1 MATLAQ
7 MVTAVQVKLGLDT
20 TSGGTEES
28 QLILWLSQGVVDVLL
43 RARVNVNTT
52 TMSLSAGTADYT
64 LDTGILALQDISYTT
79 AAGTTGTLTRVT
91 PEDILRFRSTTPAS
105 GATVRY
111 YALNGND
118 MFMVYPTPSS
128 ADTLT
133 IYYVPRPTALS
144 STSSTAHD
152 PSSETYGGIPTEYH
166 KAIELYA
173 LAQAAEF
180 TDHRPSQY
188 GARYRAEYEAKLV
201 EIKRAMRHKGGR
213 SLGPA
218 IVGKRRPLVGD
229 NSQYPAA

>member
-1 MATLAQ
+1 MN
-7 MVTAVQVKLGLDT
+7 VKLGLDS
-20 TSGGTEES
+20 TSGGTEET
-28 QLILWLSQGVVDVLL
+28 QLIAWLNEGVIDVLL
-43 RARVNVNTT
+43 RARVNVNSA
-52 TMSLSAGTADYT
+52 TMSLSAGTSDYT
-64 LDTGILALQDISYTT
+64 LDSTTLAIQDITYTAT
-79 AAGTTGTLTRVT
+79 DGTNGTLIRVT
-91 PEDILRFRSTTPAS
+91 PEDILRFRTATPAT
-105 GATVRY
+105 GAHTRY
-111 YALNGND
+111 YALNGHD
-118 MFMVYPTPSS
+118 LLMVYPTPSS

-180 TDHRPSQY
+180 TDHKPSQY
-188 GARYRAEYEAKLV
+188 GARYKAEYEGKLV

-218 IVGKRRPLVGD
+218 IIGKRRPLIGD
-229 NSQYPAA
+229 NSQYPTT

>member
-1 MATLAQ
+1 M
-7 MVTAVQVKLGLDT
+7 KLGLDT

-28 QLILWLSQGVVDVLL
+28 QLIAWLNEGVIDVLL
-43 RARVNVNTT
+43 RARVNVNCGDLT
-52 TMSLSAGTADYT
+52 LTANTWKYT
-64 LDTGILALQDISYTT
+64 LPTSALAVQDISYTS
-79 AAGTTGTLTRVT
+79 TTGSSGTLTRVT
-91 PEDILRFRSTTPAS
+91 PEDILRFRSATPAT

-118 MFMVYPTPSS
+118 MLMVYPTPSA

-180 TDHRPSQY
+180 TDHKPSQY
-188 GARYRAEYEAKLV
+188 GARYKAEYEGKLI
-201 EIKRAMRHKGGR
+201 EIKRAMRHRGGR

-229 NSQYPAA
+229 NSTYPVP

>member
-1 MATLAQ
+1 M
-7 MVTAVQVKLGLDT
+7 KLGLDT

-28 QLILWLSQGVVDVLL
+28 QLIAWLNEGVVDVLL
-43 RARVNVNTT
+43 RARVNVNSA
-52 TMSLSAGTADYT
+52 TMSLSAGTSDYT
-64 LDTGILALQDISYTT
+64 LDSTTLAINDITYTS
-79 AAGTTGTLTRVT
+79 AAGTSGSLIRVT
-91 PEDILRFRSTTPAS
+91 PEDILRFRTGTPAT

-111 YALNGND
+111 YALNGHD
-118 MFMVYPTPSS
+118 LLMVYPTPSA

-152 PSSETYGGIPTEYH
+152 PSSETYGGIPSEYH

-180 TDHRPSQY
+180 TDHKPSQY
-188 GARYRAEYEAKLV
+188 GARYKAEYEGKLL
-201 EIKRAMRHKGGR
+201 EIRRAMRHKGGR

>member
-1 MATLAQ
+1 M
-7 MVTAVQVKLGLDT
+7 QVKIGLDT
-20 TSGGTEES
+20 TSGSTEES
-28 QLILWLSQGVVDVLL
+28 QLIQWIADGVVDVLL
-43 RARVNVNTT
+43 RARVNVNCGDLTFT
-52 TMSLSAGTADYT
+52 ANEWKYTLPTSALAIQDVTYTSATGTAGS
-64 LDTGILALQDISYTT
+64 LI
-79 AAGTTGTLTRVT
+79 RVT
-91 PEDILRFRSTTPAS
+91 PADILRFREGTPAT

-111 YALNGND
+111 YALNGHD
-118 MFMVYPTPSS
+118 LLMVYPTPSA

-180 TDHRPSQY
+180 TDHKPSQY
-188 GARYRAEYEAKLV
+188 GARYKAEYEGKLL

-229 NSQYPAA
+229 NSQYPAD